1 MSSIDKKYHLVL
13 YVDSVKPKNLGV
25 IERLHRLCE
34 KHLKNLYTLE
44 VIDLRENPALTEQRR
59 IVAVPTLD
67 VITSESRQ
75 QRFVGDLSISES
87 FIITLG
93 MYHHAEE
100 MKRKTS
106 EMGQQI
112 IHLRNKLK

>member
-1 MSSIDKKYHLVL
+1 MSSIDEKYHLVL
-13 YVDSVKPKNLGV
+13 YVDSVKPKSSGF
-25 IERLHRLCE
+25 IERLHQLCE
-34 KHLKNLYTLE
+34 KYLNNPYTLE

-75 QRFVGDLSISES
+75 QRFVGDLSISEP
-87 FIITLG
+87 FIIALG
-93 MYHHAEE
+93 MYHDAEK
-100 MKRKTS
+100 MKRNAG